1 MRLMTGSVMAV
12 ALAVAAAG
20 LSASQDADRKVAGG
34 GITAKGWTGMIDAA
48 AAKKGMT
55 INDSKI
61 AEMGGG
67 IHMTIGPAGTF
78 WNPANTASGNY
89 TVGAT
94 FKEGK
99 SSADHPHSYG
109 VFIGGNKLNSP
120 EQSYV
125 YCVAYGS
132 GEFLVRGFNGSTVV
146 NYSKRQPH
154 AAVKKAGADGSVTQ
168 EIAWTV
174 KGDRAECS
182 INGQVVAGFTKAELV
197 GAGKL
202 ESTDGIYGIRA
213 SHNVDVMVTGF
224 GKK

>member
-1 MRLMTGSVMAV
+1 
-12 ALAVAAAG
+12 
-20 LSASQDADRKVAGG
+20 
-34 GITAKGWTGMIDAA
+34 
-48 AAKKGMT
+48 
-55 INDSKI
+55 
-61 AEMGGG
+61 
-67 IHMTIGPAGTF
+67 
-78 WNPANTASGNY
+78 
-89 TVGAT
+89 
-94 FKEGK
+94 
-99 SSADHPHSYG
+99 
-109 VFIGGNKLNSP
+109 
-120 EQSYV
+120 
-125 YCVAYGS
+125 VAYGS

-154 AAVKKAGADGSVTQ
+154 AAVKKAAADGSVTQ